1 MPIQLKVRT
10 TGATLVR
17 QGLEDFT
24 REVPLIG
31 RKRIYDMMR
40 EAKSILSTPG
50 SPISYPVQ
58 WDSEKQRIYVIA
70 MLRDRNNLPY
80 QRTGNLPDAWKIE
93 RDGEGYTMYNSQPAA
108 VYVYGN
114 YEGARQSRI
123 HRGRHPVMQEVLETR
138 IQGLPSEIEEA
149 ITYYGR
155 QKGL

>member
-1 MPIQLKVRT
+1 MIQLKIKST
-10 TGATLVR
+10 NATIVR

-24 REVPLIG
+24 REIPLIG
-31 RKRIYDMMR
+31 RKRIYDMML

-50 SPISYPVQ
+50 SPVSYPVN
-58 WDSEKQRIYVIA
+58 WDSEKQRIYVIS
-70 MLRDRNNLPY
+70 MLRERNNLPY
-80 QRTGNLPDAWKIE
+80 QRTGALPDAWKIE
-93 RDGEGYTMYNSQPAA
+93 KAGDGYIMYNPQPAA

-138 IQGLPSEIEEA
+138 IQGLPSEIEQA